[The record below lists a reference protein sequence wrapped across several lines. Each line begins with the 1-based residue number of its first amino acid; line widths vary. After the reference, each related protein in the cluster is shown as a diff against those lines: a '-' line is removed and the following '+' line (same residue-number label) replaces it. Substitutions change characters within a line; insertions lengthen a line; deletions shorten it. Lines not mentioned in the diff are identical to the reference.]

1 MSKLI
6 QRVNFIYQFL
16 KKPKEIGAITP
27 SSIHLTRNIL
37 SFLDFNK
44 EKLFL
49 IEYGP
54 GTGPFTSEIVN
65 RLKPTHQL
73 IVIELNSEFAAKLKE
88 KFKDHK
94 NVKIYQD
101 CVTNVKKI
109 INKIGIKKVDYII
122 SGIPFS
128 SLPKNKILDILTNTK
143 SIMSQNSI
151 FLTFQ
156 YSKYRKQ
163 ILEKYFNIID
173 IKFIARNI
181 PSAYIF
187 CMNKSQGSSK

>member
-1 MSKLI
+1 MRKLI
-6 QRVNFIYQFL
+6 QKANFIYQFL
-16 KKPKEIGAITP
+16 KNPKEIGAITP
-27 SSIHLTRNIL
+27 SSKHVTRNIL

-54 GTGPFTSEIVN
+54 GTGPFTSEIVK
-65 RLKPTHQL
+65 RLKPNHQL
-73 IVIELNSEFAAKLKE
+73 IIIELNAEFATKLKE
-88 KFKDHK
+88 KYKDHK

-109 INKIGIKKVDYII
+109 INKIGIEKVDYIV

-128 SLPKNKILDILTNTK
+128 SLPKNITLDILTNTK
-143 SIMSQNSI
+143 SIMSPNSL

-156 YSKYRKQ
+156 YSKYRKR

-187 CMNKSQGSSK
+187 CMKRNQSSSQ